1 MENVPPKKK
10 SNMDNKDIITQI
22 YELLDETAS
31 YIDSTT
37 WRNKYSLALKSLQE
51 ELKAPC
57 VLAVAGKV
65 KAGKS
70 FLVNA
75 LLGVDIAMTGTTE
88 TTATV
93 NIFKKGTPPS
103 KEKPILCVYLDGH
116 KEWVSKEFLDSL
128 QGTSKAALEKTA
140 QIDKLIMYIDDNPLL
155 DYVTLVDTPGIG
167 AEVGEDGDSHQIQT
181 DAYFNLRERHQHD
194 TINLSNTA
202 DAIIYLFNTVPT
214 ETDKNFLASL
224 YNGGHGITSLNGIGV
239 LSKVDKDLTQ
249 IDNIPHFCK
258 EFEQNLFT
266 IVPTSAAIEK
276 YIPTEEQ
283 AHHLRDTLKEGFPVE
298 KGFLKAMGAETA
310 FLHEKLPY
318 CNISVEKRK
327 AILKSFADHDLAW
340 SSFAL
345 IAKELYYTDNISE
358 SLKKLKGIGGI
369 QNLHDLVFNH
379 FFKRSH
385 MLRGNKIVEDLHGI
399 VNSIIYDE
407 SFALSEDYAK
417 MKDECISSCQ
427 SLPVRT
433 RNLVVDLIRSN
444 IPSLEQVQKD
454 KNRILYL
461 KGKIEKI
468 QAELRFTNDKYIM
481 YMKLVDAKAQF
492 SQTEFTELCSLFSGQ
507 AIDGNPRNRY
517 KYWSSIYNM
526 SSVNSIRQ
534 SAAMLAKR
542 IYSELLKT

>member
-1 MENVPPKKK
+1 M
-10 SNMDNKDIITQI
+10 
-22 YELLDETAS
+22 
-31 YIDSTT
+31 
-37 WRNKYSLALKSLQE
+37 
-51 ELKAPC
+51 
-57 VLAVAGKV
+57 
-65 KAGKS
+65 
-70 FLVNA
+70 
-75 LLGVDIAMTGTTE
+75 
-88 TTATV
+88 
-93 NIFKKGTPPS
+93 
-103 KEKPILCVYLDGH
+103 
-116 KEWVSKEFLDSL
+116 
-128 QGTSKAALEKTA
+128 
-140 QIDKLIMYIDDNPLL
+140 
-155 DYVTLVDTPGIG
+155 
-167 AEVGEDGDSHQIQT
+167 
-181 DAYFNLRERHQHD
+181 
-194 TINLSNTA
+194 
-202 DAIIYLFNTVPT
+202 
-214 ETDKNFLASL
+214 
-224 YNGGHGITSLNGIGV
+224 
-239 LSKVDKDLTQ
+239 
-249 IDNIPHFCK
+249 
-258 EFEQNLFT
+258 
-266 IVPTSAAIEK
+266 
-276 YIPTEEQ
+276 
-283 AHHLRDTLKEGFPVE
+283 
-298 KGFLKAMGAETA
+298 
-310 FLHEKLPY
+310 
-318 CNISVEKRK
+318 
-327 AILKSFADHDLAW
+327 
-340 SSFAL
+340 
-345 IAKELYYTDNISE
+345 
-358 SLKKLKGIGGI
+358 KKLKGIGGI

-433 RNLVVDLIRSN
+433 RNLVIDLIRSN

-507 AIDGNPRNRY
+507 AIEANPRNRY

>member
-1 MENVPPKKK
+1 MEKR
-10 SNMDNKDIITQI
+10 DITTQI
-22 YELLDETAS
+22 QELLDETTS
-31 YIDSTT
+31 YIDHTT
-37 WRNKYSLALKSLQE
+37 WRNKYLFALRSLQE

-103 KEKPILCVYLDGH
+103 KENPILCVFLDGH
-116 KEWVSKEFLDSL
+116 KEWVSKDYLDSL
-128 QGTSKAALEKTA
+128 QGTSKEALEKTA
-140 QIDKLIMYIDDNPLL
+140 QIDKLIMYINDNPLL

-167 AEVGEDGDSHQIQT
+167 AEVGEYGDSHQIQT
-181 DAYFNLRERHQHD
+181 DAYFNLRERHQQE

-239 LSKVDKDLTQ
+239 LSKVDKDLAQ
-249 IDNIPHFCK
+249 IGNIPHFCE

-276 YIPTEEQ
+276 YIPSEEK
-283 AHHLRDTLKEGFPVE
+283 ACLLRDKLKEGFPTE
-298 KGFLKAMGAETA
+298 KGFLLAMGSETA
-310 FLHEKLPY
+310 FLHEKLPC
-318 CNISVEKRK
+318 CNISVMDRK
-327 AILKSFADHDLAW
+327 AILNSFSEHDLAW

-345 IAKELYYTDNISE
+345 IAKELYYTKDVSE
-358 SLKKLKGIGGI
+358 ALNKLKGIGGI
-369 QNLHDLVFNH
+369 QALHNLIFNH
-379 FFKRSH
+379 FFERSH
-385 MLRGNKIVEDLHGI
+385 MLRGNKIAEDLRGI
-399 VNSIIYDE
+399 INNIIYDE
-407 SFALSEDYAK
+407 TFALSEDYAK
-417 MKDECISSCQ
+417 MKDECINSCQ
-427 SLPVRT
+427 CLPART
-433 RNLVVDLIRSN
+433 RNMVIDLIKSN
-444 IPSLEQVQKD
+444 VPSIEQVQKD
-454 KNRILYL
+454 KNHILCL

-468 QAELRFTNDKYIM
+468 QAELRLANDKYMM
-481 YMKLVDAKAQF
+481 YMKIVDAKEQF
-492 SQTEFTELCSLFSGQ
+492 SQAEFTELCSLFSGQ
-507 AIDGNPRNRY
+507 TTDGNPRNKY

-526 SSVNSIRQ
+526 SSTNSIRQ
-534 SAAMLAKR
+534 NAAMLAKR
-542 IYSELLKT
+542 MYSELLKV

>member
-1 MENVPPKKK
+1 M
-10 SNMDNKDIITQI
+10 S
-22 YELLDETAS
+22 
-31 YIDSTT
+31 
-37 WRNKYSLALKSLQE
+37 
-51 ELKAPC
+51 
-57 VLAVAGKV
+57 
-65 KAGKS
+65 
-70 FLVNA
+70 
-75 LLGVDIAMTGTTE
+75 
-88 TTATV
+88 
-93 NIFKKGTPPS
+93 
-103 KEKPILCVYLDGH
+103 
-116 KEWVSKEFLDSL
+116 
-128 QGTSKAALEKTA
+128 
-140 QIDKLIMYIDDNPLL
+140 
-155 DYVTLVDTPGIG
+155 
-167 AEVGEDGDSHQIQT
+167 
-181 DAYFNLRERHQHD
+181 
-194 TINLSNTA
+194 
-202 DAIIYLFNTVPT
+202 
-214 ETDKNFLASL
+214 
-224 YNGGHGITSLNGIGV
+224 
-239 LSKVDKDLTQ
+239 
-249 IDNIPHFCK
+249 
-258 EFEQNLFT
+258 
-266 IVPTSAAIEK
+266 
-276 YIPTEEQ
+276 
-283 AHHLRDTLKEGFPVE
+283 
-298 KGFLKAMGAETA
+298 
-310 FLHEKLPY
+310 
-318 CNISVEKRK
+318 
-327 AILKSFADHDLAW
+327 
-340 SSFAL
+340 
-345 IAKELYYTDNISE
+345 TDNISE

-433 RNLVVDLIRSN
+433 RNLVIDLIRSN

>member
-1 MENVPPKKK
+1 
-10 SNMDNKDIITQI
+10 MDKKDITTQI
-22 YELLDETAS
+22 YDLLEETAS
-31 YIDSTT
+31 YIDNTT
-37 WRNKYSLALKSLQE
+37 WHNKYSLALKSLQE

-103 KEKPILCVYLDGH
+103 KERPILCVYLDGH
-116 KEWVSKEFLDSL
+116 KEWVSKQYLDSL
-128 QGTSKAALEKTA
+128 QGTNKEALEKTT
-140 QIDKLIMYIDDNPLL
+140 QIDKLIMYINDNPLL

-181 DAYFNLRERHQHD
+181 DAYFNLRERHQQD

-249 IDNIPHFCK
+249 IDNISHFCK

-276 YIPTEEQ
+276 YIPSEEQ
-283 AHHLRDTLKEGFPVE
+283 AYHLRDKLKKGFSVE
-298 KGFLKAMGAETA
+298 KGFLLAIGSETA

-318 CNISVEKRK
+318 CNISVSDRK
-327 AILKSFADHDLAW
+327 AILESFAAHDLAW

-345 IAKELYYTDNISE
+345 IAKELYYSDDISTT
-358 SLKKLKGIGGI
+358 LNKLKGVGGI
-369 QNLHDLVFNH
+369 QNLRNLIFDH

-385 MLRGNKIVEDLHGI
+385 MLRGNKVVEDLRGI
-399 VNSIIYDE
+399 INSIIYDE

-417 MKDECISSCQ
+417 MKDDCISSCQ
-427 SLPVRT
+427 CLPTKT
-433 RNLVVDLIRSN
+433 RNVVINLIKSN
-444 IPSLEQVQKD
+444 IPSLEQVQND
-454 KNRILYL
+454 KNRIFCL
-461 KGKIEKI
+461 KGKIEKM
-468 QAELRFTNDKYIM
+468 QAELQLANDQYIM
-481 YMKLVDAKAQF
+481 YMKIVDAKEQF
-492 SQTEFTELCSLFSGQ
+492 SQTEFAELCSLFSGQ
-507 AIDGNPRNRY
+507 FTDGNPRNRY

-526 SSVNSIRQ
+526 SLPNSVRQ
-534 SAAMLAKR
+534 YAAMLAKR
-542 IYSELLKT
+542 MYSELLKI

>member
-1 MENVPPKKK
+1 
-10 SNMDNKDIITQI
+10 MDNKDITTQI

-140 QIDKLIMYIDDNPLL
+140 QIDKLIMYINDNPLL

-181 DAYFNLRERHQHD
+181 DAYFNLRERHQQD

-276 YIPTEEQ
+276 YIPSEDQ

-298 KGFLKAMGAETA
+298 KGFLLAMGAETA

-318 CNISVEKRK
+318 SNISVEKRK

-345 IAKELYYTDNISE
+345 IAKELYYTDNLSE
-358 SLKKLKGIGGI
+358 SLKKLKSIGGM

-379 FFKRSH
+379 FFERSH

-433 RNLVVDLIRSN
+433 RNLVIDLIRSN

>member
-1 MENVPPKKK
+1 
-10 SNMDNKDIITQI
+10 MDMKDITTQV

-31 YIDSTT
+31 YIDSTI

-51 ELKAPC
+51 EMKAPC
-57 VLAVAGKV
+57 VLAIAGKV

-93 NIFKKGTPPS
+93 NIFKKGVPPS
-103 KEKPILCVYLDGH
+103 KEKPVLCVFIDGH

-128 QGTSKAALEKTA
+128 QGTSKEALEKTA
-140 QIDKLIMYIDDNPLL
+140 QIDKLIIYINDNPLL
-155 DYVTLVDTPGIG
+155 EYVTLVDTPGIG

-181 DAYFNLRERHQHD
+181 DAYFNLRNRHQQD

-258 EFEQNLFT
+258 EFESNLFT

-276 YIPTEEQ
+276 YLPSESDAIR
-283 AHHLRDTLKEGFPVE
+283 LRDKLKSGFPIE
-298 KGFLKAMGAETA
+298 KGFSLAMGSETA
-310 FLHEKLPY
+310 FLHDKLPY
-318 CNISVEKRK
+318 CALSVEERR
-327 AILKSFADHDLAW
+327 AILNGFAKNDLAW
-340 SSFAL
+340 TSFAL
-345 IAKELYYTDNISE
+345 IAKELYYSE
-358 SLKKLKGIGGI
+358 DVSATLIRLKDIGGI
-369 QNLHDLVFNH
+369 QNLHNLIFNH

-385 MLRGNKIVEDLHGI
+385 MLRGNKIIEDLRC
-399 VNSIIYDE
+399 IINNILYDE
-407 SFALSEDYAK
+407 SFVFSEDYAK

-427 SLPVRT
+427 CLPSKT
-433 RNLVVDLIRSN
+433 RGMIIDIIKKN
-444 IPSLEQVQKD
+444 IPSLERVHND
-454 KNRILYL
+454 KKRILCL
-461 KGKIEKI
+461 KGRIENI
-468 QAELRFTNDKYIM
+468 QAELRIANEKYIM
-481 YMKLVDAKAQF
+481 YLKIVDAREQF
-492 SQTEFTELCSLFSGQ
+492 SPPEFAELSSLFSDQ
-507 AIDGNPRNRY
+507 STDGDPRIKY
-517 KYWSSIYNM
+517 KYWSSVYNM
-526 SSVNSIRQ
+526 SLPNSIRQ
-534 SAAMLAKR
+534 SAAMIAKKM
-542 IYSELLKT
+542 YSNLLKL

>member
-1 MENVPPKKK
+1 MEKR
-10 SNMDNKDIITQI
+10 DITTQI
-22 YELLDETAS
+22 QELLDETTS
-31 YIDSTT
+31 YIDHTT
-37 WRNKYSLALKSLQE
+37 WRNKYLFALKNLQE
-51 ELKAPC
+51 ELNAPC

-103 KEKPILCVYLDGH
+103 KEKPILCVFLDGH
-116 KEWVSKEFLDSL
+116 KEWVSKDYLDSL
-128 QGTSKAALEKTA
+128 QGTSKETLEKTA
-140 QIDKLIMYIDDNPLL
+140 QIDKLIMYINDNPLL

-181 DAYFNLRERHQHD
+181 DAYFNLRERHQQE

-214 ETDKNFLASL
+214 ETDKKFLASL

-239 LSKVDKDLTQ
+239 LSKVDKDLAQ
-249 IDNIPHFCK
+249 IDNIPHFCE

-276 YIPTEEQ
+276 YIPSEEK
-283 AHHLRDTLKEGFPVE
+283 ACLLRDKLKEGFPTE
-298 KGFLKAMGAETA
+298 KGFLLAMGSETA
-310 FLHEKLPY
+310 FLHEKLPC
-318 CNISVEKRK
+318 CNISVMERK
-327 AILKSFADHDLAW
+327 AILNCFADHDLAW

-345 IAKELYYTDNISE
+345 IAKELYYTKDVSAALN
-358 SLKKLKGIGGI
+358 KLKGIGGI
-369 QNLHDLVFNH
+369 QDLHNLIFNH

-385 MLRGNKIVEDLHGI
+385 MLRGNKIAEDLRGI
-399 VNSIIYDE
+399 INSIIYDE

-417 MKDECISSCQ
+417 MKDECINSCQ
-427 SLPVRT
+427 CLPART
-433 RNLVVDLIRSN
+433 RNMVIDLIKSN
-444 IPSLEQVQKD
+444 IPSIEQVQKD
-454 KNRILYL
+454 KNRILCL

-468 QAELRFTNDKYIM
+468 QAELRLANDKYMM
-481 YMKLVDAKAQF
+481 YMKIVDAKEQF
-492 SQTEFTELCSLFSGQ
+492 SQAEFTELCSLFSGQ
-507 AIDGNPRNRY
+507 TTDSNPRNRY

-526 SSVNSIRQ
+526 SSTNSIRQ
-534 SAAMLAKR
+534 NAAMLAKR
-542 IYSELLKT
+542 MYSELLKIYSL